1 MWLQRWWG
9 RSTKTHKTTRD
20 VAAAWRS
27 LGSCAPQRQSRQAER
42 AFRALRA
49 RPFPHPRSQFNLSFL
64 DVTSKLGFGSPVH
77 FIKKKGWQDYPATLA
92 ASTLILLFSEM
103 LKFSNLFCS
112 NNQNLCEAKWN
123 LCEGKCWILE
133 NILFVSR
140 KISKLINNLTYMCW
154 SCQGTAV
161 SNPSFQ

>member
-1 MWLQRWWG
+1 MGMCLQRWWG

-27 LGSCAPQRQSRQAER
+27 LGTCAPQRQSRQGRER

-49 RPFPHPRSQFNLSFL
+49 RPFPHPRSQFSLSFR

-77 FIKKKGWQDYPATLA
+77 FISEMHHWKKKGWQDYPATLA

-103 LKFSNLFCS
+103 LNFQNLFCS
-112 NNQNLCEAKWN
+112 NNKK
-123 LCEGKCWILE
+123 LCEGKCWIL
-133 NILFVSR
+133 SR
-140 KISKLINNLTYMCW
+140 IFYLS
-154 SCQGTAV
+154 QGR
-161 SNPSFQ
+161 FQI